1 MDWTILGILGAA
13 TFAVV
18 SVLDKRLISV
28 SLPSLSS
35 YYLWTGTGRFLWGA
49 LAPIV
54 FGFGIND
61 FGWHFAA
68 AIVAGL
74 IWGGALAL
82 MALGFRLEEASRVT
96 AVSHSFPVI
105 SAFLGVIF
113 LGEALGLLQWGAIV
127 VVVLGAVMVS
137 LRGNPAQGLPRL
149 NRAFPVIV
157 GSALCYA
164 LAFFLAKYAVE
175 EVSVWTL
182 FSIRQLGMAA
192 VFLVLGRNAWREVPV
207 VVGRR
212 SALGL
217 MLVTEFF
224 LAHIALIFTLWAIEG
239 GPVSVVSTLAGTRPL
254 FVFLYTILLSAS
266 WWRFVD
272 EPLERNTIA
281 LKLFSIVMIV
291 LGVTALR
298 LPLGG

>member
-35 YYLWTGTGRFLWGA
+35 YYLWTGMGRFLWGA
-49 LAPIV
+49 LAPLV

-61 FGWHFAA
+61 YGWHLVA

-96 AVSHSFPVI
+96 AVTHSFPVF
-105 SAFLGVIF
+105 SALLAVIF
-113 LGEALGLLQWGAIV
+113 LDETLGPLQWGAII
-127 VVVLGAVMVS
+127 VVVLGAIMVS
-137 LRGNPAQGLPRL
+137 LRGGAGRGLLRL

-157 GSALCYA
+157 ASALCYA
-164 LAFFLAKYAVE
+164 ISFFAAKYALQ

-182 FSIRQLGMAA
+182 FSIRQLGMAS
-192 VFLVLGRNAWREVPV
+192 VFLVLGRNAWREVPLV
-207 VVGRR
+207 VR
-212 SALGL
+212 SRTALGL

-224 LAHIALIFTLWAIEG
+224 LAHIALIFTLLAIEG

-272 EPLERNTIA
+272 EPLERNVLAVKLASIA
-281 LKLFSIVMIV
+281 MIIG
-291 LGVTALR
+291 GVAALR
-298 LPLGG
+298 AL

>member
-49 LAPIV
+49 LLPIV
-54 FGFGIND
+54 AGFGIND
-61 FGWHFAA
+61 YGWHFAA

-74 IWGGALAL
+74 IWGAALAL

-96 AVSHSFPVI
+96 AVTHSFPVI
-105 SAFLGVIF
+105 SAFLAVIF
-113 LGEALGLLQWGAIV
+113 LDESLGPVQWVAIV
-127 VVVLGAVMVS
+127 VVVFGAIMVS
-137 LRGNPAQGLPRL
+137 LRGGPSQGLLPRL

-157 GSALCYA
+157 ASAVCYA
-164 LAFFLAKYAVE
+164 LSFFLAKYAVE

-192 VFLVLGRNAWREVPV
+192 VFLVLGRNAWREVPLV
-207 VVGRR
+207 VRSR

-224 LAHIALIFTLWAIEG
+224 LAHIALIFTLLAIEG

-272 EPLERNTIA
+272 EPLDRSV
-281 LKLFSIVMIV
+281 LVVKLASIFMIV
-291 LGVTALR
+291 GGVAALR
-298 LPLGG
+298 TL

>member
-49 LAPIV
+49 LAPVV

-61 FGWHFAA
+61 YGWHLAA
-68 AIVAGL
+68 AIAAGL
-74 IWGGALAL
+74 IWGGALAF

-96 AVSHSFPVI
+96 AVTHSFPVL
-105 SAFLGVIF
+105 SAFLAVIF
-113 LGEALGLLQWGAIV
+113 LGETLGPIQWGAII
-127 VVVLGAVMVS
+127 VVVLGAIMVS
-137 LRGNPAQGLPRL
+137 LRGSPRQGVVRL

-157 GSALCYA
+157 ASAVCYA
-164 LAFFLAKYAVE
+164 LSFFFAKYAVE

-224 LAHIALIFTLWAIEG
+224 LANIALIFTLMAVEG

-272 EPLERNTIA
+272 EPLDRNVLAT
-281 LKLFSIVMIV
+281 KLVSIVMIV
-291 LGVTALR
+291 GGVAALST
-298 LPLGG
+298 L

>member
-49 LAPIV
+49 LAPLV

-61 FGWHFAA
+61 YGWHLVA

-82 MALGFRLEEASRVT
+82 MALGFRMEEASRVT
-96 AVSHSFPVI
+96 AVTHSFPVF
-105 SAFLGVIF
+105 SALLAVIF
-113 LGEALGLLQWGAIV
+113 LDETLGPLQWVAII
-127 VVVLGAVMVS
+127 VVVLGAIMVS
-137 LRGNPAQGLPRL
+137 LRGGAGRGLLRL
-149 NRAFPVIV
+149 NRAFPIIV
-157 GSALCYA
+157 ASAFCYA
-164 LAFFLAKYAVE
+164 ISFFAAKYALQ

-182 FSIRQLGMAA
+182 FSIRQLGMAS
-192 VFLVLGRNAWREVPV
+192 VFLVLGRNAWREVPLV
-207 VVGRR
+207 VR
-212 SALGL
+212 SRTALGL

-224 LAHIALIFTLWAIEG
+224 LAHIALIFTLLAIEG

-272 EPLERNTIA
+272 EPLERNVLAVKLASIA
-281 LKLFSIVMIV
+281 MIIG
-291 LGVTALR
+291 GVAALR
-298 LPLGG
+298 TL

>member
-1 MDWTILGILGAA
+1 MDWTILGLMGAA

-49 LAPIV
+49 LLPIV
-54 FGFGIND
+54 AGFGIND
-61 FGWHFAA
+61 YGWHLAA

-74 IWGGALAL
+74 IWGAALAL

-96 AVSHSFPVI
+96 AVSHSFPVF
-105 SAFLGVIF
+105 SALLAVIF
-113 LGEALGLLQWGAIV
+113 LDETLGTLQWGAIV
-127 VVVLGAVMVS
+127 MVVLGAVLVS
-137 LRGNPAQGLPRL
+137 LRGGPSQGLPRL

-157 GSALCYA
+157 ASAFCYA
-164 LAFFLAKYAVE
+164 ISFFAAKYAVE

-192 VFLVLGRNAWREVPV
+192 VFLVLGRKAWREVPLV
-207 VVGRR
+207 IR
-212 SALGL
+212 SRTTLGL

-224 LAHIALIFTLWAIEG
+224 LAHIALIFTLLAIEG
-239 GPVSVVSTLAGTRPL
+239 GPVSIVSTLAGTRPL

-272 EPLERNTIA
+272 EPLERNVLGIKLLCIA
-281 LKLFSIVMIV
+281 MIV

-298 LPLGG
+298 TL